1 MTTPQRKIL
10 IVEDNPGDRALFR
23 LYLRDIADVDWSIR
37 EEERGDAGLATC
49 RTFQPDCI
57 LLDYRL
63 PDLDGLAFIGRLRQE
78 YGLERCAVVLAT
90 GVGDEAI
97 AVEAMKRGAQDYL
110 IKGKTTQEILWRTV
124 QSALEKVELART
136 VAAQRFALEEK
147 NRELQRTLE
156 ALRQARDE
164 LELRVQER
172 TAELL
177 QATEA
182 LRQSEHQ
189 LLVITDNIPAL
200 IGHVGVDLRYRFANR
215 QHVAWFGIPQERIL
229 SMHVHDLLGD
239 TVFQR
244 ISPHIAACL
253 SGQEVSFEHQIQSAQ
268 GHPRWVL
275 VHLVPNI
282 RDGKVEGFFTLTT
295 DVTEQRRL
303 EAQLREQERLKTIG
317 FTAVNLT
324 HEIGN
329 RLNGISTTLQTLE
342 SCMTRQPTLSI
353 GLLAE
358 TVQDLKTETHR
369 MQAVLKDLRTFT
381 TAHILYPQ
389 PTNVAAVA
397 AEVVR
402 TKASQYQALGI
413 RTEQEFSAD
422 LPWITVDREKLSLAL
437 LNLCT
442 NAVEAMS
449 GGGILT
455 LRATTTAGQVW
466 IQVQDTGAGI
476 PNGVNVFEPFHSTKP
491 GGTGLG
497 LAIVKQIVEAHGGHI
512 TYISDPGRGTTFT
525 LVLPATGTD
534 TRKIQMVQTEI

>member
-1 MTTPQRKIL
+1 MTTPQRKML
-10 IVEDNPGDRALFR
+10 IVEDNPADRALFR
-23 LYLRDIADVDWSIR
+23 LYLRDIADMDWNIR
-37 EEERGDAGLATC
+37 EEERGEAGLAAC

-57 LLDYRL
+57 LLDYQL
-63 PDLDGLAFIGRLRQE
+63 PDLDGLAFLERLRQE
-78 YGLERCAVVLAT
+78 HGLESCAVVLAT
-90 GVGDEAI
+90 GMGDEAI

-110 IKGKTTQEILWRTV
+110 VKGKTTEEVLWLAI
-124 QSALEKVELART
+124 QNALEKVELART
-136 VAAQRFALEEK
+136 VAAQRSALEER

-182 LRQSEHQ
+182 LRQSEYQ
-189 LLVITDNIPAL
+189 LRVITDNIPAL
-200 IGHVGVDLRYRFANR
+200 IGYVGGDLHYRFANR

-229 SMHVHDLLGD
+229 GLHVHDLLGD
-239 TVFQR
+239 AVFQR
-244 ISPHIAACL
+244 ISTHITACL
-253 SGQEVSFEHQIQSAQ
+253 SGTEVSFESQIQSAQ
-268 GHPRWVL
+268 RRPQWVL
-275 VHLVPNI
+275 VHLVPDI
-282 RDGKVEGFFTLTT
+282 PDGKVEGFFVLIT

-329 RLNGISTTLQTLE
+329 RLNGISTTMQILE
-342 SCMTRQPTLSI
+342 YCMTRQPALADD
-353 GLLAE
+353 LLAE

-381 TAHILYPQ
+381 TAHNLSLQ
-389 PTNVAAVA
+389 PTNIAAVA
-397 AEVVR
+397 AEVACS
-402 TKASQYQALGI
+402 KASQYQALGI
-413 RTEQEFSAD
+413 RTEQAFQAD
-422 LPWITVDREKLSLAL
+422 LPWVTADREKLSLVL

-442 NAVEAMS
+442 NAVEAMPR
-449 GGGILT
+449 GGVLT
-455 LRATTTAGQVW
+455 MSATATAGQVW

-476 PNGVNVFEPFHSTKP
+476 LDGVNVFEPFHTTKA

-497 LAIVKQIVEAHGGHI
+497 LAIVKQIAEAHGGRI
-512 TYISDPGRGTTFT
+512 TYTSDPGRGTTFT
-525 LVLPATGTD
+525 LVLPAVD
-534 TRKIQMVQTEI
+534 AEALRSRSHL